1 MMLYKEFE
9 VTVNPYNPLLAYWRT
24 LIVVTGKIFFYFV
37 QFVTHRSHAR
47 LKSCD
52 GIIAK
57 K

>member
-9 VTVNPYNPLLAYWRT
+9 VTLNPYNPLLAYWRT
-24 LIVVTGKIFFYFV
+24 LIVVTGKIFFCFV